1 MEDTLELFPQ
11 MNCDNRFTTESFRR
25 ARLSR
30 DPRFDGLFFVGVF
43 STGIYCRPIC
53 PAVAAKE
60 ANVGYFDTALAAAN
74 KGLRPCLRCRPDS
87 APLSNPWMGTLTTVN
102 RAVALINNGILSG
115 PNAISI
121 VALADKLGI
130 SSRYLRDLFH
140 RHLGASPKQYAQYQ
154 QLMFA
159 KQLLHETAMP
169 ITDIAFAAGFN
180 SVRRFNELFQQQLQL
195 TPSAIRKSH
204 QVPERLKGDSTS
216 LNLRLFYRPPFN
228 WQHQREFYRLRAV
241 DGMEW
246 IGEDYYGRSFKIN
259 GVYGYF
265 EATHCE
271 VSCCFKVK
279 IVMNCTNDLVH
290 LHAVVANIRRMLDL
304 DADLTEVERRL
315 ANLGDYLPNL
325 NSGIRIPGVW
335 SPFEAA
341 CRAVLG
347 QQVSVAQSVKLLQTL
362 VDHYGETVMIEG
374 DEVRLFPSAEAIAG
388 ASLDCLRMPGARKE
402 ALSALATFIL
412 DNPQASIDL
421 WLSVKGIGPWT
432 IDYVR
437 LRGLSMP
444 NIFLA
449 SDLVVRNQLLG
460 ALSTAGK
467 VKSLDATAS
476 KSEQQKHYLS
486 QSEYLSD
493 QISPW
498 GSYLTFQL
506 WSQQ

>member
-1 MEDTLELFPQ
+1 

-30 DPRFDGLFFVGVF
+30 DSRFDGLFFVGVF

-87 APLSNPWMGTLTTVN
+87 APLSNPWMGTQTTVN

-115 PNAISI
+115 PDAISI
-121 VALADKLGI
+121 TALADKLGI
-130 SSRYLRDLFH
+130 TSRHLRSLFH
-140 RHLGASPKQYAQYQ
+140 QHLGVSPKQYAQYQ

-159 KQLLHETAMP
+159 KQLLHETALP
-169 ITDIAFAAGFN
+169 ITDVAFAAGFN
-180 SVRRFNELFQQQLQL
+180 SVRRFNELFRQQLQL
-195 TPSAIRKSH
+195 TPSAIRKSDH
-204 QVPERLKGDSTS
+204 APTRLGGDSTS
-216 LNLRLFYRPPFN
+216 LHLRLFYRPPFN

-246 IGEDYYGRSFKIN
+246 TGEDHYGRSFQID
-259 GVYGYF
+259 GVHGYF

-279 IVMNCTNDLVH
+279 IVMNCTDDLVH
-290 LHAVVANIRRMLDL
+290 LNAVVTNIRRILDL
-304 DADLTEVERRL
+304 DADLIEVENRL
-315 ANLGDYLPNL
+315 LALGDYLPKI

-347 QQVSVAQSVKLLQTL
+347 QQVSVAQSVKLLQAL
-362 VDHYGETVMIEG
+362 VDHYGETVMLEG
-374 DEVRLFPSAEAIAG
+374 HEVRLFPSAEAIAG
-388 ASLDCLRMPGARKE
+388 ASLECLRMPGARKE
-402 ALSALATFIL
+402 ALCALARFIR
-412 DNPQASIDL
+412 DNPQASIEE
-421 WLSVKGIGPWT
+421 WLSIKGIGPWT
-432 IDYVR
+432 VDYVR
-437 LRGLSMP
+437 LRGLSLP
-444 NIFLA
+444 NILLA

-460 ALSTAGK
+460 ALSTTGQ
-467 VKSLDATAS
+467 VNSLDVTAS
-476 KSEQQKHYLS
+476 KSEKLKHYLAM
-486 QSEYLSD
+486 SEYLGG